1 MRTYCQEN
9 VENMENSEK
18 LEAYY
23 EQEHPFKEGISLLRD
38 LALKTKVI
46 ETLKWGSPVYTTE
59 GKNVFWIARFKNHF
73 GLGFFNGMFLKDP
86 KKVLVNVQE
95 GKTQAMR
102 HWQFKS
108 IGEIDAPT
116 IVAYINEAIE
126 NQKKGMRLIPE
137 KKQKSALIMP
147 KLLQEAFDKNPKME
161 KAFAALSPYK
171 QRDYAEYIANAKQEK
186 TKLARLE
193 KIIPMINQ
201 GIGLNDK
208 YRNC

>member
-1 MRTYCQEN
+1 MG
-9 VENMENSEK
+9 NSEK
-18 LEAYY
+18 LEAYFG
-23 EQEHPFKEGISLLRD
+23 QDHAFKEGISILRD
-38 LALKTKVI
+38 LAMKTKVE
-46 ETLKWGSPVYTTE
+46 ETLKWGSPVYTAE
-59 GKNVFWIARFKNHF
+59 GKNIFWIARFKNHF

-102 HWQFKS
+102 HWRFKS

-116 IVAYINEAIE
+116 IVAYINEAVE

-137 KKQKSALIMP
+137 KKKKTELIIP
-147 KLLQEAFDKNPKME
+147 KMLKDTLESNPKTK
-161 KAFAALSPYK
+161 KAFIALSPYK
-171 QRDYAEYIANAKQEK
+171 QRDYAEYISSAKQEK

-193 KIIPMINQ
+193 KITPMINQ

>member
-1 MRTYCQEN
+1 
-9 VENMENSEK
+9 MENSEK

-23 EQEHPFKEGISLLRD
+23 EQEHPFKEGISILRD

-46 ETLKWGSPVYTTE
+46 ETLKWGSPVYAAV

-86 KKVLVNVQE
+86 KKILINVQE

-102 HWQFKS
+102 HWKFKS
-108 IGEIDAPT
+108 IGEIDPPS

-126 NQKKGMRLIPE
+126 NEKKGMRLILGKKKKSELIIPE
-137 KKQKSALIMP
+137 LLKEALA
-147 KLLQEAFDKNPKME
+147 ENPKMK
-161 KAFAALSPYK
+161 KAFIVLSPYK
-171 QRDYAEYIANAKQEK
+171 QRDYAEYISSAKQEK
-186 TKLARLE
+186 TKLSRLE
-193 KIIPMINQ
+193 KIIPMIKQ

>member
-1 MRTYCQEN
+1 
-9 VENMENSEK
+9 MESSEK

-23 EQEHPFKEGISLLRD
+23 EQEHPFKEGISILRD
-38 LALKTKVI
+38 LALKTKVV
-46 ETLKWGSPVYTTE
+46 ETLKWGSPMYTTE

-108 IGEIDAPT
+108 IGEIDAPS

-137 KKQKSALIMP
+137 KKKKSELIIP
-147 KLLQEAFDKNPKME
+147 KLLKEAFDKNPKME
-161 KAFAALSPYK
+161 KAFTALSAYK
-171 QRDYAEYIANAKQEK
+171 QRDYAEYIASAKQEK
-186 TKLARLE
+186 TKLARME
-193 KIIPMINQ
+193 KIIPMINH

>member
-1 MRTYCQEN
+1 
-9 VENMENSEK
+9 MENSEK

-23 EQEHPFKEGISLLRD
+23 GQEHSFKEGISILRD
-38 LALKTKVI
+38 LAMKTKVV
-46 ETLKWGSPVYTTE
+46 ETLKWGSPVYTAE

-102 HWQFKS
+102 HWKFKS

-126 NQKKGMRLIPE
+126 NQKNGMRLIPG
-137 KKQKSALIMP
+137 KKKKSELIIP
-147 KLLQEAFDKNPKME
+147 KLLKEALAENPKTE
-161 KAFAALSPYK
+161 KAFIILSPYK
-171 QRDYAEYIANAKQEK
+171 QQDYIEYISSAKQEK
-186 TKLARLE
+186 TKLTRLK

-201 GIGLNDK
+201 GIGLYDK

>member
-1 MRTYCQEN
+1 
-9 VENMENSEK
+9 MENSEK

-23 EQEHPFKEGISLLRD
+23 EKEHPFKEGISILRD

-46 ETLKWGSPVYTTE
+46 ETLKWGSPVYAAV

-86 KKVLVNVQE
+86 KKILINVQE

-102 HWQFKS
+102 HWKFKS
-108 IGEIDAPT
+108 IGEIDPPS

-126 NQKKGMRLIPE
+126 NEKKGMRLILGKKKKSELIIPE
-137 KKQKSALIMP
+137 LLKEALA
-147 KLLQEAFDKNPKME
+147 ENPKMK
-161 KAFAALSPYK
+161 KAFIVLSPYK
-171 QRDYAEYIANAKQEK
+171 QRDYAEYISSAKQEK
-186 TKLARLE
+186 TKLSRLE
-193 KIIPMINQ
+193 KIIPMIKQ